1 MPLYSKVLP
10 HIEEIV
16 LEIISITRGNIKYM
30 LCLHIAKCTRKC
42 LINLIRIYKSIMLS
56 PQSNFC
62 NLFDHVNSIFSVCL
76 FFTIFLICL
85 FKFSLCPF
93 YVENDHPNPRGA
105 QEAWE
110 VSGRYLPW
118 YFTKFLWHWER
129 SKASGEK
136 SVPLGLN
143 RWSLIGPAFSFILW
157 LFQLERK
164 KGRGECKPATQSLL
178 RHPSKFTKMVIYR
191 WMAFPPLSSHLG
203 EMNQVDCWVLPI
215 WQTLLIMTKMFGK
228 KP

>member
-164 KGRGECKPATQSLL
+164 KEEENANLQHSRCSDIL
-178 RHPSKFTKMVIYR
+178 PSSQRWSSTDGWHFHLSVVTWEKWTKLTAGY
-191 WMAFPPLSSHLG
+191 F
-203 EMNQVDCWVLPI
+203 QY
-215 WQTLLIMTKMFGK
+215 GK
-228 KP
+228 HF